1 MKIGTLCK
9 VTSRTSHY
17 PSQFGNL
24 IVVCDFRKIRTGG
37 HVVTGMNLNTGKE
50 HHYFTT
56 EIKEVK
62 Q

>member
-9 VTSRTSHY
+9 VTSKVSHY
-17 PSQFGNL
+17 PSQYGHL
-24 IVVCDFRKIRTGG
+24 IVVTKGMKNDR
-37 HVVTGMNLNTGKE
+37 VVTGINLNTGKE
-50 HHYFTT
+50 HHYFTK